1 MLMHNQRLSKRIEV
15 LEARY
20 LGATRKLW
28 LSTIHCKERART
40 KALIDLDV
48 ITSELIALI
57 NSDKVEML

>member
-1 MLMHNQRLSKRIEV
+1 MLMHNQRLSKRISV

-28 LSTIHCKERART
+28 LATIHAKERSRT

-57 NSDKVEML
+57 SGDQVNML